1 MSVVPRLAPT
11 SREHRIDELRLELA
25 FPSERLALD
34 GQTRWESWLK
44 DRLLPIASEVFD
56 EMSTP
61 GEVWR
66 LDALSVD
73 LGAVRA
79 DTGSAELERRAR
91 TALREALARAMRVGQ
106 GRHERD
112 GQVASFQGAD
122 LEALQ
127 HFLRHGTLPWQE
139 RQGLRDAVDGLVI
152 RVLATRPHDLV
163 QWLRDAVRR
172 PGVLT
177 RLVRQSP
184 QEALVRLFAAVLP
197 GRQVFAV
204 GLAGMLERLLSAP
217 AVDRGRG
224 ESRRIAWEAL
234 LRTALARPP
243 GDTDDAS
250 FARAVLDQAV
260 RLREGQ
266 GEGASGTLRVIT
278 EMLQREP
285 LPEPDPGGALRALKS
300 AAAAEQGRITARQ
313 PRGDSDER
321 VRQWRQRLERA
332 LARGDAEPVR
342 ALWSGLVRDH
352 PGLVVAVVRLRG
364 RRARVRRRMADGLPE
379 TMLRDIVHLLEPL
392 HGDFI
397 EEVVRRPDLLR
408 LDPPPAPGPDAMR
421 RRLWEFT
428 LGFLLVER
436 GGTFNRQD
444 YLGSVLRQMAAHDNL
459 EYGELLRG
467 LVTLLASVAAPNAL
481 QAEMLTLLRSLA
493 LRRPVPI
500 SQGEITRGI
509 AGAEAYDRLAARVHG
524 RSVRGVRPEPIAD
537 VLARVREEHPAQW
550 QRFVQ
555 ELAAADSRM
564 ASGFARTLSTPDLQA
579 LIAVL
584 VDAVHDG
591 AGTGAGT
598 LLDAVHAL
606 VASPGI
612 RERRALAE
620 VLRQLAAGQAIDLDA
635 IVGSLPASRM
645 EPWTRRTLRARLESW
660 LDEGAGEGI
669 APLWPTL
676 MRQSPA
682 LVRAV
687 VRERG
692 HEASVRHALAM
703 RAPEPVLLDV
713 VRLLAPQGAGFIE
726 QTLRRPELFR
736 PATGEPAVRTR
747 ETRRDLWLFT
757 LGYLLAERGSAFN
770 RRAYLGSVLRQQA
783 AHENR
788 DLRELVRSLLAMLE
802 TAASHDPV
810 QRELLLLLRDLAVQ
824 ESASAKRGAA
834 AKGLSLRTAA
844 NDPRIHRLQAAQTR
858 GQTGDSLP
866 DLERVSRWL
875 RGSLSASAVERVRI
889 RDAFERT
896 LRDTPQALRDILVRR
911 LEDRLAVHRLVSLL
925 PEAML
930 TRALVVLRPADA
942 VAVLRHADVLSVS
955 AVTVLAASAERLER
969 AAGEVRSE
977 GGAPH
982 SARRTSPRLVAARA
996 IARRKWRFLLE
1007 HLFVQGREFDP
1018 GRFARELIAW
1028 FRRPHGRLA
1037 TPMAEVVPPL
1047 LARLRAGPLDR
1058 DELDGIADALATL
1071 EAGGERALPVLRD
1084 LAAATGMSDT
1094 GLARDE
1100 GDFLGPRGAGPR
1112 SETDGAVPSEG
1123 DRQAA
1128 SPGATGSGTDLSG
1141 AGDGQSASS
1150 AQQVAKAMREAAAKV
1165 SASEVAMLDAL
1176 LVTNAGQV
1184 LASPYLPR
1192 LFGMLGLLAENR
1204 FVDAAASHRAV
1215 HVLQYLVDGS
1225 TDTPEHLLTLNKLLC
1240 GVPFEESVPRE
1251 ADLDDAAK
1259 AAVDGLIRGMI
1270 QNWKAIGS
1278 TSVAG
1283 MRESFFQREGRL
1295 VRETEGWRLTV
1306 APRAFDMLIDRIP
1319 WGFSI
1324 IRHPWMPAMLQV
1336 DWR

>member
-1 MSVVPRLAPT
+1 MSAVPDMPAA
-11 SREHRIDELRLELA
+11 SRGHRVDELRLELA

-34 GQTRWESWLK
+34 GQTRWESWLRE
-44 DRLLPIASEVFD
+44 RLLPIATEVFD

-66 LDALSVD
+66 LDALAVD

-91 TALREALARAMRVGQ
+91 TALREALARAMRVAQ

-112 GQVASFQGAD
+112 GKVASFQGAD

-127 HFLRHGTLPWQE
+127 RFLRHGTLPWQE
-139 RQGLRDAVDGLVI
+139 RQGLRDTVDTLVI
-152 RVLATRPHDLV
+152 RVLATRPHDFV

-172 PGVLT
+172 PGVIT

-184 QEALVRLFAAVLP
+184 QEALVRLFVAMLP
-197 GRQVFAV
+197 GRHVFAV
-204 GLAGMLERLLSAP
+204 GLAGTLERLLSAP

-243 GDTDDAS
+243 GDTDDGS
-250 FARAVLDQAV
+250 FARAVLDQAA

-266 GEGASGTLRVIT
+266 GDGASGTLRVIT
-278 EMLQREP
+278 EMLRREP
-285 LPEPDPGGALRALKS
+285 LPEPDPGGALRALKT

-321 VRQWRQRLERA
+321 VRQWRQCLERA
-332 LARGDAEPVR
+332 VARGDAEPVR
-342 ALWSGLVRDH
+342 PLWSGLVRDH

-467 LVTLLASVAAPNAL
+467 LVTLLASVAAPNPL

-493 LRRPVPI
+493 LRRPAPV
-500 SQGEITRGI
+500 SRAEIARGI
-509 AGAEAYDRLAARVHG
+509 AGADAYDSLAARVHR
-524 RSVRGVRPEPIAD
+524 RSVPGARPEPIAE
-537 VLARVREEHPAQW
+537 VLTRVREGHPAQW

-555 ELAAADSRM
+555 ELAAADARM
-564 ASGFARTLSTPDLQA
+564 AVSLARNLAAGDLRV
-579 LIAVL
+579 LIAAL
-584 VDAVHDG
+584 VDAVPDG
-591 AGTGAGT
+591 AGAGADT

-606 VASPGI
+606 VASPGF

-620 VLRQLAAGQAIDLDA
+620 VLRQLATGQAIDLDA

-645 EPWTRRTLRARLESW
+645 EPWTRRTLRMRLESW
-660 LDEGAGEGI
+660 LDDGAGEGI

-676 MRQSPA
+676 MRASPS

-692 HEASVRHALAM
+692 REASVRHALAM

-747 ETRRDLWLFT
+747 EIRRDLWLFT

-788 DLRELVRSLLAMLE
+788 DMRELVRSLLALLE

-824 ESASAKRGAA
+824 ESVSAKRDFAR
-834 AKGLSLRTAA
+834 KGPALHAAA
-844 NDPRIHRLQAAQTR
+844 NDPRIHRSRTAQVR
-858 GQTGDSLP
+858 RQHDGGLP
-866 DLERVSRWL
+866 DLERVTRWL
-875 RGSLSASAVERVRI
+875 RGSASVSAAERVHLRE
-889 RDAFERT
+889 AFERT
-896 LRDTPQALRDILVRR
+896 LRDSPEALRAFLVRR
-911 LEDRLAVHRLVSLL
+911 LEERHAVHRLVSLL

-930 TRALVVLRPADA
+930 TRVLVLLRPADA

-955 AVTVLAASAERLER
+955 AVTVLAASAERVER
-969 AAGEVRSE
+969 
-977 GGAPH
+977 GAPNVRADG
-982 SARRTSPRLVAARA
+982 SAHGPFRRTSPRIVAARA

-1007 HLFVQGREFDP
+1007 HLFVQGREFDA
-1018 GRFARELIAW
+1018 GRFARELVAW
-1028 FRRPHGRLA
+1028 FRRPQGRPV
-1037 TPMAEVVPPL
+1037 TPMAEVVPSL
-1047 LARLRAGPLDR
+1047 LARLRTGPLDR
-1058 DELDGIADALATL
+1058 DELDNIADALATL
-1071 EAGGERALPVLRD
+1071 EVGGERALPALRD
-1084 LAAATGMSDT
+1084 LATLTEAYDTGESRGESHVRATAGAAPGTDTIGTVPSGSGQQAGSPEAGGSDT
-1094 GLARDE
+1094 PVSL
-1100 GDFLGPRGAGPR
+1100 
-1112 SETDGAVPSEG
+1112 
-1123 DRQAA
+1123 
-1128 SPGATGSGTDLSG
+1128 
-1141 AGDGQSASS
+1141 AGDAQAMSS

-1192 LFGMLGLLAENR
+1192 LFDMLGLLAEKK
-1204 FVDAAASHRAV
+1204 FVDTAASHRAV
-1215 HVLQYLVDGS
+1215 HVLQYLVDGT

-1251 ADLDDAAK
+1251 ADLDDAAR

-1295 VRETEGWRLTV
+1295 VREAEGWRLTV